1 MPMILALIILLTM
14 LLLTLMWSTIRK
26 QENVIRELSTR
37 ESWLEREVERLR
49 TDNEKLYRWL
59 RYNGEKVIDEMTCEL
74 DALSAVRQ
82 TNRDSYRRQ
91 LYLFDCLSL
100 MVWAGMEGA
109 EDSTREKVR
118 KAFGIGAIPGF
129 LALML
134 HTVGSL
140 TKLFYEAVES
150 AQNKPVRGLAAC
162 GASPLQKIRFALW
175 PQVKPLF
182 LSYGFMR
189 LEINFRSSTI
199 LGLVGAGGIG
209 QELMTNIKL
218 DRYDQVSITLL
229 LIILVVSALDMLS
242 GRLRLWVLEGKK

>member
-59 RYNGEKVIDEMTCEL
+59 RYNSEKVIDEMTCEL

-100 MVWAGMEGA
+100 MVWAGMKGA

-118 KAFGIGAIPGF
+118 
-129 LALML
+129 
-134 HTVGSL
+134 
-140 TKLFYEAVES
+140 
-150 AQNKPVRGLAAC
+150 NKIDA
-162 GASPLQKIRFALW
+162 
-175 PQVKPLF
+175 
-182 LSYGFMR
+182 
-189 LEINFRSSTI
+189 
-199 LGLVGAGGIG
+199 
-209 QELMTNIKL
+209 
-218 DRYDQVSITLL
+218 
-229 LIILVVSALDMLS
+229 
-242 GRLRLWVLEGKK
+242 LRLVLREKTDE

>member
-109 EDSTREKVR
+109 TLHGKRS
-118 KAFGIGAIPGF
+118 AIKP
-129 LALML
+129 MPS
-134 HTVGSL
+134 V
-140 TKLFYEAVES
+140 LF
-150 AQNKPVRGLAAC
+150 
-162 GASPLQKIRFALW
+162 
-175 PQVKPLF
+175 
-182 LSYGFMR
+182 
-189 LEINFRSSTI
+189 
-199 LGLVGAGGIG
+199 
-209 QELMTNIKL
+209 
-218 DRYDQVSITLL
+218 
-229 LIILVVSALDMLS
+229 S
-242 GRLRLWVLEGKK
+242 GRKLTNESHIFFNLHRVLNVQWPRRRRPLL

>member
-26 QENVIRELSTR
+26 QGELSTR

-118 KAFGIGAIPGF
+118 
-129 LALML
+129 
-134 HTVGSL
+134 
-140 TKLFYEAVES
+140 
-150 AQNKPVRGLAAC
+150 NKTDA
-162 GASPLQKIRFALW
+162 
-175 PQVKPLF
+175 
-182 LSYGFMR
+182 
-189 LEINFRSSTI
+189 
-199 LGLVGAGGIG
+199 
-209 QELMTNIKL
+209 
-218 DRYDQVSITLL
+218 
-229 LIILVVSALDMLS
+229 
-242 GRLRLWVLEGKK
+242 LRLVLREKTDE

>member
-59 RYNGEKVIDEMTCEL
+59 RYNSEKVIDEMTCEL
-74 DALSAVRQ
+74 AALSAVRQ

-118 KAFGIGAIPGF
+118 
-129 LALML
+129 
-134 HTVGSL
+134 
-140 TKLFYEAVES
+140 
-150 AQNKPVRGLAAC
+150 NKIDA
-162 GASPLQKIRFALW
+162 
-175 PQVKPLF
+175 
-182 LSYGFMR
+182 
-189 LEINFRSSTI
+189 
-199 LGLVGAGGIG
+199 
-209 QELMTNIKL
+209 
-218 DRYDQVSITLL
+218 
-229 LIILVVSALDMLS
+229 
-242 GRLRLWVLEGKK
+242 LRLVLREKTDE